1 MDDTIYVDNNGSES
15 TVKMDTP
22 MIIVDDRTL
31 VPIRFMSNAFGMQVG
46 WDGNTE
52 TVVILDADDYFNEFE
67 NSAPNISKTFK

>member
-31 VPIRFMSNAFGMQVG
+31 VPIRFMSNAFGYAG
-46 WDGNTE
+46 RLGRRYGNSC
-52 TVVILDADDYFNEFE
+52 N
-67 NSAPNISKTFK
+67 P